1 MSDEPVLL
9 RVENLVRHYG
19 AVKAV
24 DGISFVLR
32 RGQSVGLIGANGA
45 GKTTTMRMLMTLD
58 APDNGNIFYKDC
70 DLLAEPENVRGQLGW
85 MPDGFDPPAHT
96 TVADY
101 IDFFARAYG
110 LAGERRVCEVKRVL
124 EFCGVSDLAERMVNA
139 LSKGQTQ
146 RILLAR
152 TLIGDPQLLVM
163 DEPAAGLDPQ
173 ARAELK
179 QLVNTLR
186 EQGKTLL
193 ISSHILSELAEMCD
207 SMIFMDKGHIIQQGT
222 QAELAADSRGTI
234 VEMRVAGA
242 SAAALADDLAAQPCW
257 AEVHTL
263 PDGWVDALYT
273 AEQGEEGLALELRR
287 LAAAYL
293 LTDFRR
299 RERKLEETF
308 INLLQHHE

>member
-70 DLLAEPENVRGQLGW
+70 DLLAEPEKVRGQLGW

-96 TVADY
+96 TVRDY

-110 LAGERRVCEVKRVL
+110 LAGAHRVSEVQRVL
-124 EFCGVSDLAERMVNA
+124 EFCGVAELAGRMVNA

-186 EQGKTLL
+186 QQGKTLL

-222 QAELAADSRGTI
+222 QAELAADSRGTA
-234 VEMRVAGA
+234 VQMRVTGT
-242 SAAALADDLAAQPCW
+242 AAATLAADVAAQPCW

-263 PDGWVDALYT
+263 PDGWVNALYT

-287 LAAAYL
+287 LSAAYL